1 MAQPSLSQIVRNLE
15 KNLRTELFYRGQSLV
30 PPRAGER

>member
-1 MAQPSLSQIVRNLE
+1 ME